1 MKEIRKYL
9 NSNRIRFLFM
19 VMGFILLLPLAADLT
34 AQQQRFPEPEFMTPY
49 ELPETS
55 TPMPRANFMEY
66 VDLLVLA
73 GVMGLTLWLV
83 FKRRS
88 RRWILWTTVFALLY
102 FGFYRNGCIC
112 PIGAVQN
119 VVLTLSGSG
128 YLLPITVLAFFMLP
142 LILSLFAGR
151 IFCGAACPLGAI
163 QDLLVF
169 KPVKLKPWIR
179 NALGIFPFVYL
190 GLAVLFA
197 VTGSDFI
204 ICRYDPYVGIFRMNA
219 EFTMVIFGISFLLI
233 GAFVARPFCRFVC
246 PYGALLKVTSTFSK
260 HHLSIT
266 PADCIN
272 CKLCKDSCPF
282 DAIDT
287 PTDDPQHK
295 ILPGEKRQFLRYVLL
310 IPIFVVVT
318 GWAVSSAHHYLARAH
333 PDVQL
338 ARMVLEEPELMHDET
353 NLDIS
358 TFMASGRTL
367 EMLIEDA
374 SIVQKQFKAGSRYL
388 GGFLGLVIAL
398 TLLQQLTYRKRT
410 IYQTNRSNCLSCGR
424 CMDFCPVGK
433 PDHPW
438 FKEHPEYLSTEKTE
452 KKHDG

>member
-1 MKEIRKYL
+1 MMTGITHTIRK
-9 NSNRIRFLFM
+9 NSQKVLLVLGFFM
-19 VMGFILLLPLAADLT
+19 LLPFGADLS

-49 ELPETS
+49 TLPETT
-55 TPMPRANFMEY
+55 TPMPRSNLMEY
-66 VDLLVLA
+66 VDVLVLA
-73 GVMGLTLWLV
+73 GVMALTLWLV

-119 VVLTLSGSG
+119 FVLALSGSG
-128 YLLPITVLAFFMLP
+128 YVLPITVLAFFLLP

-151 IFCGAACPLGAI
+151 IFCASACPLGAI
-163 QDLLVF
+163 QDILVF
-169 KPVKLKPWIR
+169 KPVKVPPWVR
-179 NALGIFPFVYL
+179 HSLGIFPFVYL

-204 ICRYDPYVGIFRMNA
+204 ICRYDPYVGIFRMSA
-219 EFTMVIFGISFLLI
+219 EFPMAVFGISFLLV
-233 GAFVARPFCRFVC
+233 GAFVARPYCRFVC
-246 PYGALLKVTSTFSK
+246 PYGAMLKVTSTFSK

-266 PADCIN
+266 PTDCIN

-282 DAIDT
+282 DAIDA
-287 PTDDPQHK
+287 PTDAPEHRIQPSERK
-295 ILPGEKRQFLRYVLL
+295 QFLRYILL
-310 IPIFVVVT
+310 IPIFVLIT

-338 ARMVLEEPELMHDET
+338 ARMLLADPSLMHDET
-353 NLDIS
+353 NLDIT

-367 EMLIEDA
+367 EMLVEDA
-374 SIVQKQFKAGSRYL
+374 GEVTRQFKAGSRYL

-398 TLLQQLTYRKRT
+398 TLLQQLTYRRRT
-410 IYQTNRSNCLSCGR
+410 IYQANRSNCLSCGR

-438 FKEHPEYLSTEKTE
+438 FIENPDHLIQETQKHPNT
-452 KKHDG
+452 